1 MFSEIILLWIM
12 IQCEGCDVFHKL
24 VDNLK
29 LFHELK
35 GRIYKGYE
43 CFEVG
48 YDQYYDFLG

>member
-1 MFSEIILLWIM
+1 MM
-12 IQCEGCDVFHKL
+12 QCGGCDIFHKL

-35 GRIYKGYE
+35 GRVYRGYE

-48 YDQYYDFLG
+48 FDQPYDFLG